1 MLEVEIE
8 EGVIIT
14 LENNEEYL
22 LIKRIKDGFLTVGIV
37 DDTPTDEYYIFKQ
50 YEEDG
55 DIYMKIVNE
64 FGVA

>member
-22 LIKRIKDGFLTVGIV
+22 LIKRIEDGFLAVGIV

-55 DIYMKIVNE
+55 DIYMKIENE

>member
-22 LIKRIKDGFLTVGIV
+22 LIKRIKDGFLAVGIV

>member
-1 MLEVEIE
+1 MLDVEIE

-22 LIKRIKDGFLTVGIV
+22 LVKKIKAGFLAVGIA
-37 DDTPTDEYYIFKQ
+37 DDIPTDRYYIFKQ

-55 DIYMKIVNE
+55 DIYMKIENE